1 MWKSERQGYIA
12 SDFIDGQGYYDWP
25 QDAEETAE
33 VLGKTE
39 EELEKEAGSRDWK
52 EIEDYVASRED
63 YVRRIESAFEEW
75 LAKEK
80 V

>member
-12 SDFIDGQGYYDWP
+12 SDFIDGQGYYNWP

-33 VLGKTE
+33 VLNLSLA
-39 EELEKEAGSRDWK
+39 ELAAEAGSSDW
-52 EIEDYVASRED
+52 ETIEVYVAGRED
-63 YVRRIESAFEEW
+63 YVRQIEAAFETW